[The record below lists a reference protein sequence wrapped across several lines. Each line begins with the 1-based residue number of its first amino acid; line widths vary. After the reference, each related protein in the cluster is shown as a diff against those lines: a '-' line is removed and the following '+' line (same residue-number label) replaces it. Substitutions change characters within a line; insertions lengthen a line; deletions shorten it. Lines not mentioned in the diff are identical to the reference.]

1 MTSPQKTSAS
11 QISAS
16 QISAGPL
23 RKLLVH
29 IGHHKTGSTSVQ
41 YAFAT
46 GRVQL
51 AGGRIL
57 YPAKLTH
64 NYLRRHVDVY
74 AQEGRLL
81 PGAPGMPDL
90 PTIAGRMAR
99 GDYEVAVISGEEF
112 EAAEPAQLRSVMAE
126 FLLPHVGDHAVIC
139 YVRPHAGR
147 LLSSFAER
155 LKLGL
160 FQGTPQMFHARSVQD
175 GRFRYAPGLARWQ
188 AVFGAHLRLRPMIRD
203 ALAGGSV
210 LQDFIE
216 TGFPDPA
223 RVSVAPGPAA
233 NESLCL
239 EDLVVLRLVQ
249 DALAARGP
257 RLRHAM
263 GWELAESLGRTARNG
278 APGTRLALHRSLA
291 ETIRRAYLE
300 DADMLDQQFFG
311 QRGLFRRELDRAVD
325 EALPQAQS
333 HAPEDHFTPETLRLV
348 QVLAGEIDRMLDH
361 DSGPWPAYLHRL
373 RVQAVHGEGR
383 GEDWGEDRG
392 KEKGAGAGEA

>member
-1 MTSPQKTSAS
+1 MTSTQASAPPISTS
-11 QISAS
+11 
-16 QISAGPL
+16 GP
-23 RKLLVH
+23 RKLLLH

-46 GRVQL
+46 GRVRL

-64 NYLRRHVDVY
+64 NYLRRHVDHY

-90 PTIAGRMAR
+90 PTISGRMAR

-112 EAAEPAQLRSVMAE
+112 EAAEPGQVRAVMAE
-126 FLLPHVGDHAVIC
+126 FFLPHVGDHAVIC

-147 LLSSFAER
+147 MLSSFAER
-155 LKLGL
+155 MKLGL

-188 AVFGAHLRLRPMIRD
+188 AVFGAHLRLRPMIR
-203 ALAGGSV
+203 AELAGGSV

-239 EDLVVLRLVQ
+239 EDLVLVRLVQ

-263 GWELAESLGRTARNG
+263 GWELAESLARTTRKG
-278 APGTRLALHRSLA
+278 APGTKLMLHKALA
-291 ETIRRAYLE
+291 EEIRRAYLE
-300 DADMLDQQFFG
+300 DAEALDRQFFG
-311 QRGLFRRELDRAVD
+311 QRGLFRRDLDRAVD
-325 EALPQAQS
+325 EALPRAQS
-333 HAPEDHFTPETLRLV
+333 YAPEDHFPPETLRVV
-348 QVLAGEIDRMLDH
+348 QVLAAGLDRMLDH

-373 RVQAVHGEGR
+373 RVQAVHGEGP
-383 GEDWGEDRG
+383 E
-392 KEKGAGAGEA
+392 GA

>member
-1 MTSPQKTSAS
+1 MTSVS
-11 QISAS
+11 QMSVS
-16 QISAGPL
+16 LP

-46 GRVQL
+46 GRVRL

-81 PGAPGMPDL
+81 PAAPGMPDL
-90 PTIAGRMAR
+90 PTIAGRMAQ

-112 EAAEPAQLRSVMAE
+112 EAAEPAQLRSVME
-126 FLLPHVGDHAVIC
+126 RFFLPHVGDHAVIC

-155 LKLGL
+155 MKLGL
-160 FQGTPQMFHARSVQD
+160 FQGTPQSFHARSVQD

-188 AVFGAHLRLRPMIRD
+188 AVFGAHLRLRPMIRST
-203 ALAGGSV
+203 LAGGSV

-239 EDLVVLRLVQ
+239 EDLVLLRLVQ

-263 GWELAESLGRTARNG
+263 GWDLAESLGRTARNG
-278 APGTRLALHRSLA
+278 APGTRLALHKALA
-291 ETIRRAYLE
+291 EEIRRAYLE
-300 DADMLDQQFFG
+300 DAEALDQQFFG

-325 EALPQAQS
+325 EAPRQPQS
-333 HAPEDHFTPETLRLV
+333 YAPSDHFSPETLRVV
-348 QVLAGEIDRMLDH
+348 QVLASGMDQMLDH

-373 RVQAVHGEGR
+373 RVQAVHGE
-383 GEDWGEDRG
+383 
-392 KEKGAGAGEA
+392 EKGAGKGEA